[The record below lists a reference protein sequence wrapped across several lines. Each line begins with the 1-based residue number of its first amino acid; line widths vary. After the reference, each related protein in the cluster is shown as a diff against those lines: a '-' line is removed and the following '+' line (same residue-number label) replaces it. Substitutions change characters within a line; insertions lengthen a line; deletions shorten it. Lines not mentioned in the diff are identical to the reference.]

1 MVELITSERFVQDN
15 HIMAHVVCKLRQL
28 QDIVDLLFRQTNW
41 APVITISKP
50 V

>member
-1 MVELITSERFVQDN
+1 
-15 HIMAHVVCKLRQL
+15 MAHVVRKLRKL

-41 APVITISKP
+41 ARVNWDPVITISKP